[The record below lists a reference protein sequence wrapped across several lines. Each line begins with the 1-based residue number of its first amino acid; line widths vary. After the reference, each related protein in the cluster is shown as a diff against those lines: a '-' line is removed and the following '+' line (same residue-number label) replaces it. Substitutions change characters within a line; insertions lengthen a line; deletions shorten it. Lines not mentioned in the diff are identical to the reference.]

1 MRVRS
6 FEFEA
11 EPCEPLTPASV
22 VNRALRSAQD
32 VAYVRS
38 GLIQPIFLFELSGK
52 RSVGQISMTSPLT
65 RGGYFEDFSLTDFL
79 VRIELI

>member
-22 VNRALRSAQD
+22 VNRDIAVSSGRRLCPLRAN
-32 VAYVRS
+32 
-38 GLIQPIFLFELSGK
+38 PTNLS
-52 RSVGQISMTSPLT
+52 L
-65 RGGYFEDFSLTDFL
+65 
-79 VRIELI
+79 